1 MPDLNRVKFVDAGQF
16 DGRGVS
22 TTIARTEIQRALDS
36 GEKME
41 LVLDVSRVAGD
52 AEVEA
57 HTVAVALDPTDLE
70 DLLRADEG
78 DEIGLQF
85 DAEELEAALAD
96 AEVEAHGLR
105 QKAAVLAVAAIG
117 VGAFAGHAAAQPT
130 SDTGGRTAAAAQG
143 MTAKQIWATAP
154 PAVRAQYAQQDAAR
168 AAKLR
173 TPAPF
178 QPATGGGG
186 IEFSAPSSSEA
197 AALVGGVALLITGAG
212 FAARGHHR
220 RPVKPA

>member
-1 MPDLNRVKFVDAGQF
+1 M
-16 DGRGVS
+16 
-22 TTIARTEIQRALDS
+22 ARRSA
-36 GEKME
+36 
-41 LVLDVSRVAGD
+41 A
-52 AEVEA
+52 A
-57 HTVAVALDPTDLE
+57 E

-78 DEIGLQF
+78 EEIGLQF

-96 AEVEAHGLR
+96 EEVEAHGVR
-105 QKAAVLAVAAIG
+105 QKAAVFAVAAIG

-130 SDTGGRTAAAAQG
+130 SDVGGRPAAAAQG
-143 MTAKQIWATAP
+143 ITAKEIWATAP
-154 PAVRAQYAQQDAAR
+154 PAVRAQHAKQDAAQ

-178 QPATGGGG
+178 HPATGGGG

-197 AALVGGVALLITGAG
+197 ALAGGVALLITGAA

>member
-1 MPDLNRVKFVDAGQF
+1 
-16 DGRGVS
+16 VS

-36 GEKME
+36 GEEME
-41 LVLDVSRVAGD
+41 LVLDVSRVADD

-57 HTVAVALDPTDLE
+57 HTVGVVLDPTDLE

-78 DEIGLQF
+78 EEIGLQF
-85 DAEELEAALAD
+85 DADELEAALAD
-96 AEVEAHGLR
+96 DDVEAHGFR
-105 QKAAVLAVAAIG
+105 QKAAVLAVAAVG

-130 SDTGGRTAAAAQG
+130 SDVGGRPAAAQG
-143 MTAKQIWATAP
+143 MTAKEIWATAP
-154 PAVRAQYAQQDAAR
+154 PAVKAQYAKQDAAR

-178 QPATGGGG
+178 HPATGGGG

-197 AALVGGVALLITGAG
+197 AALAAGVALLITGAS

>member
-1 MPDLNRVKFVDAGQF
+1 
-16 DGRGVS
+16 
-22 TTIARTEIQRALDS
+22 
-36 GEKME
+36 ME
-41 LVLDVSRVAGD
+41 LVLDVSRIADD

-57 HTVAVALDPTDLE
+57 HTVAVVLDPTDLE

-78 DEIGLQF
+78 EEIGLQF
-85 DAEELEAALAD
+85 DADELEAALAD
-96 AEVEAHGLR
+96 DEVEAHGLR
-105 QKAAVLAVAAIG
+105 QKAAVLAVAAVG

-130 SDTGGRTAAAAQG
+130 SDVGGRPAAAQG
-143 MTAKQIWATAP
+143 MTAKEIWATAP
-154 PAVRAQYAQQDAAR
+154 PAVKAQYAKQDAAR

-178 QPATGGGG
+178 HPATGGGG

-197 AALVGGVALLITGAG
+197 AALAGGVALLITGAS

>member
-36 GEKME
+36 GEEME

-57 HTVAVALDPTDLE
+57 HTVAVALAPTDLD

-78 DEIGLQF
+78 EEIGLQF
-85 DAEELEAALAD
+85 DADELEAALAD
-96 AEVEAHGLR
+96 DEVEAHGLR
-105 QKAAVLAVAAIG
+105 QRAAVLAVAAVG

-130 SDTGGRTAAAAQG
+130 SDVGGRPAAAQG
-143 MTAKQIWATAP
+143 MTAKEIWATAP
-154 PAVRAQYAQQDAAR
+154 PAVKAQYAKQDAAQ

-178 QPATGGGG
+178 HPATGGGG

-197 AALVGGVALLITGAG
+197 AALAGGVALLITGAS

>member
-36 GEKME
+36 GEEME
-41 LVLDVSRVAGD
+41 LVLDVSRVIGD

-78 DEIGLQF
+78 EEIGLQF
-85 DAEELEAALAD
+85 DADELEAALAD
-96 AEVEAHGLR
+96 EEVEAHGLR
-105 QKAAVLAVAAIG
+105 QKAAVLAVAAVG

-130 SDTGGRTAAAAQG
+130 SDVGGRPAAAQG
-143 MTAKQIWATAP
+143 MTAKEIWATAP
-154 PAVRAQYAQQDAAR
+154 PAVKAQYASQDAAR

-178 QPATGGGG
+178 HPATGGGG

-197 AALVGGVALLITGAG
+197 GALAGGVALLITGAA

>member
-1 MPDLNRVKFVDAGQF
+1 MPDLNKVKFVDAGQF

-22 TTIARTEIQRALDS
+22 TTIARNEVQRDRDS
-36 GEKME
+36 GGEME
-41 LVLDVSRVAGD
+41 RVLDVSRVADD

-78 DEIGLQF
+78 EEIGLQF

-105 QKAAVLAVAAIG
+105 QKAAVLAGAAVG

-130 SDTGGRTAAAAQG
+130 SDVGGRPAAAAQG
-143 MTAKQIWATAP
+143 MTAKEIWATAP
-154 PAVRAQYAQQDAAR
+154 PSVRAQYGQQDAAR

-173 TPAPF
+173 TRRSPRRE
-178 QPATGGGG
+178 GGV
-186 IEFSAPSSSEA
+186 EFSAPRTNQKRA
-197 AALVGGVALLITGAG
+197 
-212 FAARGHHR
+212 
-220 RPVKPA
+220 

>member
-36 GEKME
+36 GEEME
-41 LVLDVSRVAGD
+41 LVLNVSRVAGD

-57 HTVAVALDPTDLE
+57 HTVAVVLDPTDLE

-78 DEIGLQF
+78 EEIGLQF
-85 DAEELEAALAD
+85 DADELEAALAD
-96 AEVEAHGLR
+96 DEVEAHGFR
-105 QKAAVLAVAAIG
+105 QKAAVLAVAAVG

-130 SDTGGRTAAAAQG
+130 SDVGGRPAAAQG
-143 MTAKQIWATAP
+143 MTAKEIWATAP
-154 PAVRAQYAQQDAAR
+154 PAVKAQSAKQDAAQ

-178 QPATGGGG
+178 HPATGGGG

-197 AALVGGVALLITGAG
+197 AALAGGVALLITGTA

>member
-36 GEKME
+36 GEEMD
-41 LVLDVSRVAGD
+41 LVLDVSRVASD

-57 HTVAVALDPTDLE
+57 HTVAVALAPSDLE

-78 DEIGLQF
+78 EEIGLQF
-85 DAEELEAALAD
+85 DANELEAALAD
-96 AEVEAHGLR
+96 DEVEAHGLR
-105 QKAAVLAVAAIG
+105 QRAAVLAVAAVG

-130 SDTGGRTAAAAQG
+130 SDVGGRPAAAQG
-143 MTAKQIWATAP
+143 MTAKEIWATAP
-154 PAVRAQYAQQDAAR
+154 PAVKAQYAKQDAAQ

-178 QPATGGGG
+178 HPATGGGG

-197 AALVGGVALLITGAG
+197 AALAGGVALLITGAA
-212 FAARGHHR
+212 FAARGQHR

>member
-1 MPDLNRVKFVDAGQF
+1 MPDLNKVKFVGAGEF

-22 TTIARTEIQRALDS
+22 TTIARTEVRRALDS
-36 GEKME
+36 GEELE
-41 LVLDVSRVAGD
+41 LVLDVARVAGD

-57 HTVAVALDPTDLE
+57 HTLAVALDRADLE
-70 DLLRADEG
+70 ELLRADEG
-78 DEIGLQF
+78 EEIGLQF

-96 AEVEAHGLR
+96 DDVEAHGLR
-105 QKAAVLAVAAIG
+105 QKAAVFAVAVVG
-117 VGAFAGHAAAQPT
+117 TGAFVGHAAAQPT
-130 SDTGGRTAAAAQG
+130 SDVGGRPAATAQG
-143 MTAKQIWATAP
+143 MTAKEIWATAP
-154 PAVRAQYAQQDAAR
+154 PSVRAQYAKQDAAR

-178 QPATGGGG
+178 HPATGGGG

-197 AALVGGVALLITGAG
+197 AALVGGVALLITGAA

>member
-36 GEKME
+36 EEEME

-57 HTVAVALDPTDLE
+57 HTVAVALDRTDLE

-78 DEIGLQF
+78 EEIGLQF

-96 AEVEAHGLR
+96 GEVEAHGLR
-105 QKAAVLAVAAIG
+105 QKAAVLAVAAVG

-130 SDTGGRTAAAAQG
+130 SDVGGRPAAAQG
-143 MTAKQIWATAP
+143 MTAKEIWATAP
-154 PAVRAQYAQQDAAR
+154 PAVKAQYAKQDASR

-178 QPATGGGG
+178 HPATGGGG
-186 IEFSAPSSSEA
+186 IEFSAPSSSGA
-197 AALVGGVALLITGAG
+197 AALAGGVALLITGAA

>member
-1 MPDLNRVKFVDAGQF
+1 MPDLNRLKFVDAGEF

-22 TTIARTEIQRALDS
+22 TTIARTEILQALDS
-36 GEKME
+36 GDEME
-41 LVLDVSRVAGD
+41 LVLDARVIRE

-57 HTVAVALDPTDLE
+57 HTLAVALDRSDLE
-70 DLLRADEG
+70 NRLRADEG
-78 DEIGLQF
+78 EEIGLQF
-85 DAEELEAALAD
+85 DAEELEAALAED
-96 AEVEAHGLR
+96 DVEAHGLR
-105 QKAAVLAVAAIG
+105 QKAAVFAVAAVG
-117 VGAFAGHAAAQPT
+117 VGAFAGQAAAQPT
-130 SDTGGRTAAAAQG
+130 SDTGGRPAAAAQG
-143 MTAKQIWATAP
+143 MTAKEIWATAP

-178 QPATGGGG
+178 HPATGSGG
-186 IEFSAPSSSEA
+186 IEFSPPSSSEA
-197 AALVGGVALLITGAG
+197 AALAGGVALLITGTA

>member
-36 GEKME
+36 GEEMD
-41 LVLDVSRVAGD
+41 LVLDVSRVASD

-57 HTVAVALDPTDLE
+57 HTVAVALAPSDLE

-78 DEIGLQF
+78 EEIGLQF
-85 DAEELEAALAD
+85 DANELEAALAD
-96 AEVEAHGLR
+96 DEVEAHGFR
-105 QKAAVLAVAAIG
+105 QKAAVLAVAAVG

-130 SDTGGRTAAAAQG
+130 SDVGGRPAAAQG
-143 MTAKQIWATAP
+143 MTAKEIWATAP
-154 PAVRAQYAQQDAAR
+154 PAVKAQYAKQDAAR

-178 QPATGGGG
+178 HPATGGGG

-197 AALVGGVALLITGAG
+197 AALAGGVALLITGAS

>member
-36 GEKME
+36 GEEME
-41 LVLDVSRVAGD
+41 LVLDVSRVADD

-57 HTVAVALDPTDLE
+57 HTVAVALNPTDLG

-78 DEIGLQF
+78 EEIGLQF
-85 DAEELEAALAD
+85 DADELEAAVTD
-96 AEVEAHGLR
+96 DEVEAHGFR
-105 QKAAVLAVAAIG
+105 QKAAVLAVAAVG

-130 SDTGGRTAAAAQG
+130 SDVGGRPAAAQG
-143 MTAKQIWATAP
+143 MTAKEIWATAP
-154 PAVRAQYAQQDAAR
+154 PAVKAQYANQDAAR

-178 QPATGGGG
+178 HPATGGGG

-197 AALVGGVALLITGAG
+197 AALAGGVALLITGAS

>member
-1 MPDLNRVKFVDAGQF
+1 MPDLNRVKFVDAGQI

-36 GEKME
+36 GEEME

-57 HTVAVALDPTDLE
+57 HTLAVALDRTDLE

-78 DEIGLQF
+78 KEIGLQF

-96 AEVEAHGLR
+96 DEVEAHGLR
-105 QKAAVLAVAAIG
+105 QKAAVLAVAAVG

-130 SDTGGRTAAAAQG
+130 SDVGGRPAAAAQG
-143 MTAKQIWATAP
+143 MTAKEIWATAP
-154 PAVRAQYAQQDAAR
+154 PSVKAQYAKQDAAR

-173 TPAPF
+173 TAAPF

-197 AALVGGVALLITGAG
+197 AALAGGVALLITAAA
-212 FAARGHHR
+212 FATRGHHR

>member
-1 MPDLNRVKFVDAGQF
+1 MPDLNRVKFVDAGQI

-36 GEKME
+36 GEEME

-57 HTVAVALDPTDLE
+57 HTLAVALDRTDLE

-78 DEIGLQF
+78 KEIGLQF

-96 AEVEAHGLR
+96 DEVEAHGLR
-105 QKAAVLAVAAIG
+105 QKAAVLAVAAVG

-130 SDTGGRTAAAAQG
+130 SDVGGRPAAAAQG
-143 MTAKQIWATAP
+143 MTAKEIWATAP
-154 PAVRAQYAQQDAAR
+154 PSVKAQYAKQDAAR

-173 TPAPF
+173 TAAPF

-197 AALVGGVALLITGAG
+197 GALAGGIALLITAAA
-212 FAARGHHR
+212 FATRGHHR

>member
-36 GEKME
+36 GEEMD
-41 LVLDVSRVAGD
+41 LVLDVSRVASD

-57 HTVAVALDPTDLE
+57 HTVAVALAPSDLE

-78 DEIGLQF
+78 EEIGLQF
-85 DAEELEAALAD
+85 DANELEAALAD
-96 AEVEAHGLR
+96 DEVEAHGFR
-105 QKAAVLAVAAIG
+105 QKAAVLAVAAVG

-130 SDTGGRTAAAAQG
+130 SDVGGRPVVAQG
-143 MTAKQIWATAP
+143 MTAKEIWATAP
-154 PAVRAQYAQQDAAR
+154 PAVKAQYAKQDAAQ

-178 QPATGGGG
+178 HPATGGGG

-197 AALVGGVALLITGAG
+197 AALAGGVALLITGAA
-212 FAARGHHR
+212 FAARGQHR